1 MYSSKTN
8 THRPP
13 AAPSAA
19 RSRPASRTPFR
30 PPPFH
35 RPKSPRPTEVT
46 TAVHG
51 GAQVHGRR
59 IAGGR
64 AACGAAHRLRPPI
77 GDGPREARCSRPRW
91 GEGRRMH
98 AADATHPRRMHPRPC
113 GGAWKRRMEAA
124 HRMRINGDLKLWF
137 QLITKTFRSMLLAP
151 SLHSPLSSL
160 SDLLHH
166 TQCETHAHTVCQKT
180 RVARA
185 SRRAAMRS
193 WLRRMKRALPP

>member
-1 MYSSKTN
+1 MTASTTKEPCTLYSSKTN

-124 HRMRINGDLKLWF
+124 HGSGAWKRRIACALL
-137 QLITKTFRSMLLAP
+137 TARTAPALAP
-151 SLHSPLSSL
+151 LSL
-160 SDLLHH
+160 SA
-166 TQCETHAHTVCQKT
+166 Q
-180 RVARA
+180 
-185 SRRAAMRS
+185 
-193 WLRRMKRALPP
+193 LPA